1 MSELNDDTETEIELA
16 ARVAE
21 IEGRVGRLETAL
33 AERPGPDEDVVT
45 DRVIARLTSMA
56 SESRTLPDGE
66 RVVVVD
72 AGAERRALVPFAPEP
87 PEGAVLEPPPGTPTT
102 PGKRRWFFAQVWSE
116 IRLVFRMYFDPRY
129 RVSRTTQFI
138 IPGIGLLLVF
148 DYFLFSVWLSIP
160 VLSPLIERG
169 LAVFFGVV
177 ACMALSRETARYREV
192 LDYLA
197 KYGR

>member
-1 MSELNDDTETEIELA
+1 MSELNDGTETGVALA

-21 IEGRVGRLETAL
+21 IEDRVGRLETTL
-33 AERPGPDEDVVT
+33 AERPIDENAVT
-45 DRVIARLTSMA
+45 DRVIARLTSIA
-56 SESRTLPDGE
+56 SESRTPPDGE

-72 AGAERRALVPFAPEP
+72 ASAGGRALVPTAPEP
-87 PEGAVLEPPPGTPTT
+87 PEGAVLEPPPVIPAE
-102 PGKRRWFFAQVWSE
+102 PAKRRWFFAQVWSE

-129 RVSRTTQFI
+129 RVSRTTQLV
-138 IPGIGLLLVF
+138 IPGIGLLLIF
-148 DYFLFSVWLSIP
+148 NYFLFSVWMSIP
-160 VLSPLIERG
+160 VLSPVVERG

-177 ACMALSRETARYREV
+177 ACMVLSRETARYRDV